1 MSGEIAAVAKNWLT
15 EPRYVGAFKLT
26 SDVFKDYL
34 CNIML
39 GVGSIVLA
47 VNFLASMGTGPIN
60 CMLKSTDVISGMATM
75 AMAMPTILRTHH
87 PVTEWR

>member
-60 CMLKSTDVISGMATM
+60 CMLKSKSNINKQSERLKSRKRRPEVDRLDG
-75 AMAMPTILRTHH
+75 R
-87 PVTEWR
+87 